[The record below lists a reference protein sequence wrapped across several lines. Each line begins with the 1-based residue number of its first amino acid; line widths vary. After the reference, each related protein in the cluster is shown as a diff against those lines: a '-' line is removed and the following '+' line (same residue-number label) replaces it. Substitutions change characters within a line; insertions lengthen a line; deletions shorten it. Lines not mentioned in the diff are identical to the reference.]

1 MRQNMRVKANCMKAK
16 DNVKWVLEAVTDSKK
31 EWRVIIERDPFIVG
45 RDEECELKL
54 TDKRI
59 SRRHFEIRR
68 GGDLIWIR
76 DLKSTNGT
84 FVNHKKI
91 NQAELLEQGDTIS
104 IGKFKFCVKNVE
116 SNYSPIA
123 DKTYSMDSM
132 DISQE
137 FEDTKALEPR
147 LRDLLIHRD
156 VIPHFQPI
164 VKFSSMEVIGY
175 EILGRISDEHLPSN
189 PAELLKL
196 AQSFGYDSELS
207 ALFREVGVE
216 IGRHLPGSPV
226 LFVNT
231 TPMEIY
237 KIDDLLKSLKKIH
250 DMAPSIRIVVE
261 INEKAITTKNDMSRL
276 RNGLEK
282 LNMGLAF
289 DDFGAGQTRLV
300 ELAKAPPDYLKFDAS
315 LIHEIHLAPKRLHQM
330 LSTFVKAA
338 QDLGIGTLAE
348 CIECSDEAKTCQQLG
363 FHFAQ
368 GFFYGKP
375 LPITEII
382 SAHKI
387 EN

>member
-1 MRQNMRVKANCMKAK
+1 MKAK
-16 DNVKWVLEAVTDSKK
+16 DNVKWVLEAVTDSNK
-31 EWRVIIERDPFIVG
+31 EWRVVIENDPFIVG
-45 RDEECELKL
+45 RNEDCELKL

-59 SRRHFEIRR
+59 SRQHFEIRR

-76 DLKSTNGT
+76 DLNSTNGT

-104 IGKFKFCVKNVE
+104 IGKFKFCIKNVKK
-116 SNYSPIA
+116 NYSPIA

-132 DISQE
+132 GISQE
-137 FEDTKALEPR
+137 FKDLEALEPKFR
-147 LRDLLIHRD
+147 ELLIHRD

-164 VKFSSMEVIGY
+164 VKFSDMEIIGY
-175 EILGRISDEHLPSN
+175 EILGRISDEYLPSN
-189 PAELLKL
+189 PSELLKL

-216 IGRHLPGSPV
+216 IGRYLPGSPV

-237 KIDDLLKSLKKIH
+237 ETDDLLESLKKIH
-250 DMAPSIRIVVE
+250 DMAPSNRIVVE
-261 INEKAITTKNDMSRL
+261 INEKAITTKNEMSML

-282 LNMGLAF
+282 LNIGLAF

-363 FHFAQ
+363 FNFAQ

-375 LPITEII
+375 LPIDEII
-382 SAHKI
+382 SAHNT

>member
-1 MRQNMRVKANCMKAK
+1 MRKDMRVKANGMKAK
-16 DNVKWVLEAVTDSKK
+16 ENIKWFLEAVADANR
-31 EWRVIIERDPFIVG
+31 EWKVVVETDPFIVG
-45 RDEECELKL
+45 RDEDCELKL

-76 DLKSTNGT
+76 DFESTNGT

-91 NQAELLEQGDTIS
+91 KQAELLEQGDIIS
-104 IGKFKFCVKNVE
+104 IGKFKFCIKNE
-116 SNYSPIA
+116 KSNTTSIMEE
-123 DKTYSMDSM
+123 TYSMDSM

-137 FEDTKALEPR
+137 LKDLYSLKPK
-147 LRDLLIHRD
+147 LRALLIDRD

-164 VKFSSMEVIGY
+164 LKFSDMEVVGH
-175 EILGRISDEHLPSN
+175 EILGRISDECLPSN
-189 PAELLKL
+189 PSELLEL
-196 AQSFGYDSELS
+196 AQSFGYDSDLS
-207 ALFREVGVE
+207 ALFREVGVD
-216 IGRHLPGSPV
+216 IGKNLPGSPA

-231 TPMEIY
+231 TPMEVY
-237 KIDDLLKSLKKIH
+237 KINTLLESLKKIN
-250 DMAPSIRIVVE
+250 DMAPSNRIVVE
-261 INEKAITTKNDMSRL
+261 INEKAITNKNEMSKL

-282 LNMGLAF
+282 LNIGLAF

-330 LSTFVKAA
+330 VSTFVKAA

-348 CIECSDEAKTCQQLG
+348 GIECSDEAKTCQQLG
-363 FHFAQ
+363 FNFAQ

-382 SAHKI
+382 FSS
-387 EN
+387 

>member
-1 MRQNMRVKANCMKAK
+1 MRVKANGMKAK
-16 DNVKWVLEAVTDSKK
+16 ENIKWFLEAVADANR
-31 EWRVIIERDPFIVG
+31 EWKVVVETDPFIVG
-45 RDEECELKL
+45 RDEDCELKL

-59 SRRHFEIRR
+59 SKRHFEIRR

-76 DLKSTNGT
+76 DLESTNGT

-91 NQAELLEQGDTIS
+91 KQAELLEHGDIIS
-104 IGKFKFCVKNVE
+104 IGKFKFFIKNE
-116 SNYSPIA
+116 KSNTTSILEE
-123 DKTYSMDSM
+123 TYSMDSM

-137 FEDTKALEPR
+137 FKDLGSLAPK
-147 LRDLLIHRD
+147 LRALLIDRD

-164 VKFSSMEVIGY
+164 LKFSDMEVVGH
-175 EILGRISDEHLPSN
+175 EILGRISDECLPSN
-189 PAELLKL
+189 PSELLEL
-196 AQSFGYDSELS
+196 AQLFGYDSDLS
-207 ALFREVGVE
+207 ALFREVGVD
-216 IGRHLPGSPV
+216 IGKNLPGSPA

-231 TPMEIY
+231 TPMEFH
-237 KIDDLLKSLKKIH
+237 KINTLLESLKKIH
-250 DMAPSIRIVVE
+250 DMAPSNRIVVE
-261 INEKAITTKNDMSRL
+261 INEKAITNKNEMSRL

-282 LNMGLAF
+282 LNIGLAY

-330 LSTFVKAA
+330 VSTFVKAA

-348 CIECSDEAKTCQQLG
+348 GIECSDEAKTCQQLG
-363 FHFAQ
+363 FNFAQ

-382 SAHKI
+382 FSS
-387 EN
+387 